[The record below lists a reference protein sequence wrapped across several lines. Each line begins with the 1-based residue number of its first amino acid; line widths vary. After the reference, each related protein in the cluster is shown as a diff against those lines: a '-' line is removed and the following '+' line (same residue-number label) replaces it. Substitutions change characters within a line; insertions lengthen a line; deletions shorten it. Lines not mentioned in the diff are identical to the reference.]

1 MQRIKP
7 KGRISKTTIRVRYA
21 ETDAMGIVHHSS
33 YIPWFELGRSDWM
46 REAGMPYS
54 EFVEMGYYLT
64 VTEVCA
70 RYYHPA
76 VYDELVTVTTWIEEV
91 RSRGLTIG
99 YDIHNKAGQRLV
111 LGYTKHVCI
120 TKEGAPA
127 RLPDAVVQLFE
138 QAGEERPP
146 EVERT

>member
-1 MQRIKP
+1 MQRVKP
-7 KGRISKTTIRVRYA
+7 KGRITETTLRVRYA

-54 EFVEMGYYLT
+54 EFEKMGYYLT

-76 VYDELVTVTTWIEEV
+76 VYDELVTIKTWIEEV
-91 RSRGLTIG
+91 RSRAVTIA
-99 YDIHNKAGQRLV
+99 YDVRNQEGKRLV
-111 LGYTKHVCI
+111 LACTKHVCI
-120 TKEGAPA
+120 THEGAPV
-127 RLPDAVVQLFE
+127 RLPPVIFDLFQHAWDE
-138 QAGEERPP
+138 S
-146 EVERT
+146 

>member
-46 REAGMPYS
+46 REAGLPYS
-54 EFVEMGYYLT
+54 EFEKMGYYLT

-76 VYDELVTVTTWIEEV
+76 VYDELVTITTWVEEV
-91 RSRGLTIG
+91 RSRAVTLG
-99 YDIHNKAGQRLV
+99 YDIRNQEGKRLA
-111 LGYTKHVCI
+111 LACTKHVCI
-120 TKEGAPA
+120 THEGQPA
-127 RLPDAVVQLFE
+127 RLPKVIDDLFR
-138 QAGEERPP
+138 A
-146 EVERT
+146 